1 MDLAAIQA
9 EIAKNPELKTGLV
22 GALREDVL
30 TVVKGEGLVIR
41 TKDEETEYLT
51 NYEKN
56 IIPSKVEAEIGKK
69 VGEVH
74 NRYDAD
80 IFEATG
86 LKKGPNEKTYDFN
99 KRVLKE
105 LADQAKKGGGDETL
119 RDQLKAANDALAKYK
134 DYVAPD
140 EVEKLKT
147 SFFSKEVNGRL
158 ASAIDKHAIA
168 MPNHITDEAAKQEYA
183 NGIKEVIKSQFNSR
197 FTAKADAD
205 GNVTY
210 YADGKLVVDQKTAKP
225 LTEADIIERNFQA
238 YFVPAKKP
246 KAGAGSGEGEGGE
259 NDPTEAELKSKEE
272 VMDFLKKKG
281 LSSGSKEFTKEY
293 SRILIEQGITK

>member
-1 MDLAAIQA
+1 MDLATIQA

-22 GALREDVL
+22 GALRDDVL
-30 TVVKGEGLVIR
+30 TAVKSEGLVIR
-41 TKDEETEYLT
+41 TKDEETEYLS

-105 LADQAKKGGGDETL
+105 LAEQAKKGGGDETL
-119 RDQLKAANDALAKYK
+119 RDQLKAANDALKKYEG
-134 DYVAPD
+134 YVAPE
-140 EVEKLKT
+140 EVDKLKT
-147 SFFSKEVNGRL
+147 SFFTKEVNGRL
-158 ASAIDKHAIA
+158 SMAIDKHVIA
-168 MPNHITDEAAKQEYA
+168 MPAHITDDSAKQEYA
-183 NGIKEVIKSQFNSR
+183 NGIREVIKSQFNSR

-210 YADGKLVVDQKTAKP
+210 YADGKLVVDPKTAKP
-225 LTEADIIERNFQA
+225 LSEAEIIERNFQA
-238 YFVPAKKP
+238 YFVPAKKA
-246 KAGAGSGEGEGGE
+246 KAGAGSGEGSGDG
-259 NDPTEAELKSKEE
+259 NDPTEAELKTKED
-272 VMDFLKKKG
+272 VMAFLKKKG

-293 SRILIEQGITK
+293 SRIVTEQGITK